1 LPSANK
7 LVDPRISPRN
17 ARIRTTKHVARKLLT
32 FELVASSDVPQ
43 GMQKTEDAKESI
55 HSMRDMDSYAWGSV
69 EIKINGSEAG
79 IIVRGK

>member
-1 LPSANK
+1 
-7 LVDPRISPRN
+7 
-17 ARIRTTKHVARKLLT
+17 
-32 FELVASSDVPQ
+32 
-43 GMQKTEDAKESI
+43 MQKTEDAKESI